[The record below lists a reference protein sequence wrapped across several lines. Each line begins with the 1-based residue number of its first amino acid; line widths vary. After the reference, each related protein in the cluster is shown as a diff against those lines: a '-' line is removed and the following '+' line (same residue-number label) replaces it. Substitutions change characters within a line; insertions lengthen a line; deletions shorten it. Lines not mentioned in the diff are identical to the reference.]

1 CLKFILNRNLR
12 SDFMTVSEIK
22 QQLRQLKQ
30 LNNIVQSKLDEIETL
45 NSLAQRMTNVSKNI
59 LVQKSTP
66 QDKLS
71 ELIPKIVDLKNELKK
86 DVDNLLNLKLD
97 IMQKINNIE
106 NNDYKLLLMLRYV
119 NFKTWEEI
127 AVEMGYTY
135 QWVHVLHG

>member
-1 CLKFILNRNLR
+1 
-12 SDFMTVSEIK
+12 MTVSEIK

-86 DVDNLLNLKLD
+86 DVDNLLDLKLN
-97 IMQKINNIE
+97 IIEKINNIE

-135 QWVHVLHG
+135 QWVHVLHGRALIYLSKRLDRN

>member
-1 CLKFILNRNLR
+1 
-12 SDFMTVSEIK
+12 MTVAEVK
-22 QQLRQLKQ
+22 QYLRRLKQ

-45 NSLAQRMTNVSKNI
+45 TSLAQRMTNVSKNV

-71 ELIPKIVDLKNELKK
+71 ELISKIIDLKNELKK
-86 DVDNLLNLKLD
+86 DVDNLLDLKLD
-97 IMQKINNIE
+97 IIQKINDIE
-106 NNDYKLLLMLRYV
+106 NNDYKLLLTLRYL

-135 QWVHVLHG
+135 QWVHVLHGRALIHLS

>member
-1 CLKFILNRNLR
+1 
-12 SDFMTVSEIK
+12 MTVAEVK
-22 QQLRQLKQ
+22 QYLRGLKQ

-45 NSLAQRMTNVSKNI
+45 TSLAQRMTSVSKNV

-71 ELIPKIVDLKNELKK
+71 ELISKIVDLKNELKK
-86 DVDNLLNLKLD
+86 DVDNLLDLKLD
-97 IMQKINNIE
+97 IIQKINDIE
-106 NNDYKLLLMLRYV
+106 NNDYKLLLTLRYL

-135 QWVHVLHG
+135 QWVHVLHGRALIHLSKKLDRN

>member
-1 CLKFILNRNLR
+1 
-12 SDFMTVSEIK
+12 MTVSEIK

-45 NSLAQRMTNVSKNI
+45 NSLAQKMTNVSKNI

-71 ELIPKIVDLKNELKK
+71 ELIPKIVDLKNELKN
-86 DVDNLLNLKLD
+86 DVDNLLNLKLN
-97 IMQKINNIE
+97 IIEKINNIE

-135 QWVHVLHG
+135 QWVHVLHGRALIYLSKRVDRN

>member
-1 CLKFILNRNLR
+1 
-12 SDFMTVSEIK
+12 MTVSEIK

-59 LVQKSTP
+59 LIQKSTP

-97 IMQKINNIE
+97 IIQKINNVE
-106 NNDYKLLLMLRYV
+106 NNDYKLLLTLRYL

-127 AVEMGYTY
+127 AVEMDYSY
-135 QWVHVLHG
+135 QWIHVLHGRALIYLSKRVDRN

>member
-1 CLKFILNRNLR
+1 
-12 SDFMTVSEIK
+12 MTVSEIK
-22 QQLRQLKQ
+22 QQLRKIKQ
-30 LNNIVQSKLDEIETL
+30 LDNIVQSKLDEIETL

-71 ELIPKIVDLKNELKK
+71 ELIPRIIDLKNELKN

-97 IMQKINNIE
+97 IMEKINNIE
-106 NNDYKLLLMLRYV
+106 NNDYKLLLTLRYL

-135 QWVHVLHG
+135 QWVHVLHSRALIYLSKRLDRN